1 MAGNCERIKANMF
14 KVVID
19 TNLLIDG
26 SQDDNNFG
34 NRIIDE
40 VIAGKIKAFA
50 NRGTLSEN
58 RLISRQK
65 VADADYRA
73 KLEKY
78 FSLVGFVAQR
88 ERLNIAEDKDD
99 NKLVESAVAAGA
111 DYLISADRHLLKI
124 EEYQKIKIV
133 SPSHFWAIYEDEHG
147 GGWRDWINSF
157 IR

>member
-1 MAGNCERIKANMF
+1 MF

-65 VADADYRA
+65 IAAADYRA

-78 FSLVGFVAQR
+78 FSLVGFVAS
-88 ERLNIAEDKDD
+88 AEPLHIVEDQDD
-99 NKLVESAVAAGA
+99 NKLVESAAAAAA
-111 DYLISADRHLLKI
+111 DYLISSDQHLLKI
-124 EEYQKIKIV
+124 GEYQKTKIV
-133 SPSHFWAIYEDEHG
+133 SPSQFWAMYEDEQG
-147 GGWRDWINSF
+147 GGWRDWINNF
-157 IR
+157 IKT